1 MTVFY
6 KIDPFNANVTEH
18 QSNLEVDEINSLIG
32 SRVFTSVRLYAN
44 RDGAFIDD
52 EGLYVDN
59 QMFWIHRNYP
69 TPLAGVGII
78 IGCDDR
84 GETTSPIEKLQ
95 TVWDDIVFIGRRS
108 DIGKDLMLANK
119 KIQKQ
124 IEESDDFRSL
134 YFLQEEV
141 A

>member
-6 KIDPFNANVTEH
+6 KVDPFNANVTVH
-18 QSNLEVDEINSLIG
+18 QSKLEVDEINSLIG
-32 SRVFTSVRLYAN
+32 SRLFTAVRLYAN

-69 TPLAGVGII
+69 TPLAGIGII
-78 IGCDDR
+78 TGCDDR
-84 GETTSPIEKLQ
+84 GEIISPIEKLQ

>member
-18 QSNLEVDEINSLIG
+18 QSKLEVDEINSLIG
-32 SRVFTSVRLYAN
+32 SRMFTSVRLYAN

-69 TPLAGVGII
+69 TPLAGIGII

-95 TVWDDIVFIGRRS
+95 TVWDDIVFIGTRS
-108 DIGKDLMLANK
+108 DLVFDMTRNK
-119 KIQKQ
+119 QRQKQ
-124 IEESDDFRSL
+124 IEETDDYRSL
-134 YFLQEEV
+134 YFLEAEI

>member
-6 KIDPFNANVTEH
+6 KIDPFNADVTEH
-18 QSNLEVDEINSLIG
+18 QSKLEVDEINSLIG
-32 SRVFTSVRLYAN
+32 SRMFTAVRLYAN

-52 EGLYVDN
+52 EGLFVDN

-69 TPLAGVGII
+69 TPLAGIGII
-78 IGCDDR
+78 TGCDDT

-108 DIGKDLMLANK
+108 DIGKDVMLADK
-119 KIQKQ
+119 KIQKE
-124 IEESDDFRSL
+124 IAERDDFRSL

>member
-18 QSNLEVDEINSLIG
+18 QSKLEVGEINSLIG
-32 SRVFTSVRLYAN
+32 SRMFTAVRLYAN

-52 EGLYVDN
+52 EGLFADN

-69 TPLAGVGII
+69 TPLAGIGII
-78 IGCDDR
+78 TGCDDT

-95 TVWDDIVFIGRRS
+95 TVWDDIVFIGTRS
-108 DIGKDLMLANK
+108 DLVFDMTRNK
-119 KIQKQ
+119 QRQKQ
-124 IEESDDFRSL
+124 IEETDDYRSL
-134 YFLQEEV
+134 YFLEAEI